1 MSGYDFLKSQ
11 VFSCWRKVRSDCD
24 VVISS
29 GRVFQTRG
37 PAAENA
43 RSPTVERLTDGS
55 IRRLVPRHV
64 ACRRGFTKLDYIP
77 RSHSAFNIIR
87 TSRNSYCMCICL
99 LLHGRR
105 RMAMNDEWELY
116 ATNSKSKSDVNESVN
131 PSDFRFV
138 YYCGTPTTFEL
149 QFELRNIPTV
159 EQMQYT
165 PWVNKKNKTLKSCP

>member
-1 MSGYDFLKSQ
+1 MSLSPPAECSRHEVQQQRTPGHRLLN
-11 VFSCWRKVRSDCD
+11 VWRMAQSDDWCQGMLL
-24 VVISS
+24 VGVASPNWTIS
-29 GRVFQTRG
+29 
-37 PAAENA
+37 
-43 RSPTVERLTDGS
+43 
-55 IRRLVPRHV
+55 
-64 ACRRGFTKLDYIP
+64 

-99 LLHGRR
+99 LLHGRL

>member
-1 MSGYDFLKSQ
+1 VTAMSLSPPAECSRHEVQQQRTPGHRLLNVWRMAQSDDWCQGMLLVGVASQ
-11 VFSCWRKVRSDCD
+11 NWT
-24 VVISS
+24 IS
-29 GRVFQTRG
+29 
-37 PAAENA
+37 
-43 RSPTVERLTDGS
+43 
-55 IRRLVPRHV
+55 
-64 ACRRGFTKLDYIP
+64 

-138 YYCGTPTTFEL
+138 YYCGTPTALEL

-165 PWVNKKNKTLKSCP
+165 PWVNKKTRH